1 MTPFGRSVAAARE
14 RGDRFHFIARQ
25 IERLD
30 DRAFAGLLA
39 WLDGYADSRWA
50 GRCAT
55 DGRVVAAAIAS
66 SPANGRGDV
75 APPTSHDAYASG
87 MPALEWVACEPVPS
101 RGYAPS
107 RPLR

>member
-1 MTPFGRSVAAARE
+1 VTPTGAGAAAPPE

-50 GRCAT
+50 GRCAM
-55 DGRVVAAAIAS
+55 DGGMATLAASATARRTE
-66 SPANGRGDV
+66 AGAV
-75 APPTSHDAYASG
+75 PPDRAR
-87 MPALEWVACEPVPS
+87 PPELRALEWIACEPAAPRGCTPS
-101 RGYAPS
+101 
-107 RPLR
+107 PLRR